1 MNGEGEDASKV
12 IHVKLITKLDSP
24 FKVPVTSVVIP
35 SSVTRLG
42 LSLSLSLPVSLVS
55 PEPFDSLIDGELI
68 RMSPEQFLNAKG
80 ISAVDTTESG
90 DTTTRLGAFKILRG
104 HRASV
109 ASVGLDK

>member
-1 MNGEGEDASKV
+1 MSLSLINLCVSFLLCNRLLENVEAKMNGEGEDASKV

-55 PEPFDSLIDGELI
+55 VHFSLALYLVDFLELSVSI
-68 RMSPEQFLNAKG
+68 A
-80 ISAVDTTESG
+80 
-90 DTTTRLGAFKILRG
+90 RLYL
-104 HRASV
+104 
-109 ASVGLDK
+109 